1 MPYCEISTNV
11 SIATKVETD
20 KCVLA
25 VSKCVSEHIQKPEKW
40 VMVRINANQSMS
52 YSGTTEPCAFVRLVS
67 IGNLGEARNKVI
79 SQNLCSLLKD
89 TLQIS
94 PDRVYIDFKDVE
106 KRYMFGWNSGTFWGL
121 AAHRYTKLFNR
132 VDLVEKS
139 RACSVLQATQNVFF
153 IPFWNPTIWYQVT
166 TKTQNECMSINTRF
180 NSKVTIIQAMYII

>member
-11 SIATKVETD
+11 PIMTKMETD
-20 KCVLA
+20 KVVLA
-25 VSKCVSEHIQKPEKW
+25 VSKCVSENIQKPEKW

-106 KRYMFGWNSGTFWGL
+106 KRYMFGWNSGTF
-121 AAHRYTKLFNR
+121 
-132 VDLVEKS
+132 
-139 RACSVLQATQNVFF
+139 
-153 IPFWNPTIWYQVT
+153 
-166 TKTQNECMSINTRF
+166 
-180 NSKVTIIQAMYII
+180 